1 MAKAVSFATQMRRTL
16 DSPAT
21 PPLKFGPWP
30 AKFAAAE
37 SYAGVDATDLA
48 DDEISFNLRG
58 GDGRAPVIDLSIVA
72 GIYTRV
78 YNTYWATGAA
88 RLRIELM
95 IDMMDGSQIAVI
107 ASEPVPRASPGAP
120 ARRAPLVACWHKF
133 LTAAN
138 RAAVHD
144 GGMLTVELRRDAG
157 RLVLAVEAEA
167 AIGRTIDD
175 MPSMPSMLS
184 MPSMPSMP
192 SPPSPP
198 SLKFVIDADDV

>member
-1 MAKAVSFATQMRRTL
+1 MAKAVTLATQMRRTL
-16 DSPAT
+16 DLLAT

-37 SYAGVDATDLA
+37 SYAGVDATDLG

-58 GDGRAPVIDLSIVA
+58 TNHVFDLSIVA

-78 YNTYWATGAA
+78 YNTFWATGAA

-107 ASEPVPRASPGAP
+107 ASEPVPAAP
-120 ARRAPLVACWHKF
+120 ARRSPLVTRWHKF

-144 GGMLTVELRRDAG
+144 GGTLTVELRRDAG
-157 RLVLAVEAEA
+157 RLVLAVEASTSTA
-167 AIGRTIDD
+167 IDD
-175 MPSMPSMLS
+175 V
-184 MPSMPSMP
+184 
-192 SPPSPP
+192 PPMM
-198 SLKFVIDADDV
+198 KFAIDADDV